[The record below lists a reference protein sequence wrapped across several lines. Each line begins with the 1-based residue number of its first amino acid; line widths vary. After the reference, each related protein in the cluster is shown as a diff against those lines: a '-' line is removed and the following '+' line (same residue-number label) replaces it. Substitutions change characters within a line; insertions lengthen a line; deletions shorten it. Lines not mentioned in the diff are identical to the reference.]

1 MKRLTASEARDLT
14 ELAGMNDIYKAIS
27 EEAQEGRNKVDF
39 TELTE
44 REFNQLI
51 ADGFDVYA
59 EDGETQMIKFD
70 QEEMDN
76 LVDVTVSWAV

>member
-1 MKRLTASEARDLT
+1 MKKLTASEARDLT

-39 TELTE
+39 TELSE

-51 ADGFDVYA
+51 ADGFNIYTDY
-59 EDGETQMIKFD
+59 GMSQLMKFD
-70 QEEMDN
+70 KETMDN
-76 LVDVTVSWAV
+76 LEFVTVSWEV

>member
-51 ADGFDVYA
+51 ADGFDVFIDY
-59 EDGETQMIKFD
+59 GTTQLMMYD
-70 QEEMDN
+70 QEIMDS
-76 LVDVTVSWAV
+76 VDFVTVDWEV